1 VKRDTD
7 SPWLLAHIGLQLAV
21 SVLLAFAVGYWLDKK
36 FGTAPWLMLG
46 CSAAG
51 FAAGLYSVIRQTIHK
66 DK

>member
-1 VKRDTD
+1 
-7 SPWLLAHIGLQLAV
+7 
-21 SVLLAFAVGYWLDKK
+21 LLAFAAGYWLDRK